1 MFYNI
6 FTLICTLANNNALN
20 IDIRVS
26 IVERQIQQ
34 FHRLNVHCGS
44 AQAET
49 KYKLVSLAFSTETLQ
64 VAPTLNS
71 IIISQHDV
79 LVWK

>member
-1 MFYNI
+1 MLWTYVDI
-6 FTLICTLANNNALN
+6 IVSSRKANST
-20 IDIRVS
+20 VS
-26 IVERQIQQ
+26 QS
-34 FHRLNVHCGS
+34 RLNVHCGS
-44 AQAET
+44 AQADI
-49 KYKLVSLAFSTETLQ
+49 KYKLVSLAFNTETLQ